1 MNEPAAIEIKQ
12 LVTAY
17 GDDIIHD
24 GLDMS
29 IRQGEVVA
37 IVGGSGCGKT
47 TLLRAILRLLP
58 IRSGSIRVLG
68 EDITHASMESEV
80 SVLKRWGV
88 LFQTGALFSAY
99 TVLQNVCF
107 PLVELTKLP
116 QHLIEEIAMV
126 KISMAQFPLDAVHK
140 FPSEL
145 SGGML
150 KRAALARAIV
160 MDPDILF
167 LDEPTAG
174 LDPNSASRL
183 DDLVKNLQES
193 LNLTIVI
200 VTHDLDTLW
209 RVTDRVAFLGEK
221 KALAVESMQAL
232 VNNTHPEIVNY
243 FNNPRARANQA
254 VFMPPG
260 DRDGV

>member
-1 MNEPAAIEIKQ
+1 MTQAAIEIKQ
-12 LVTAY
+12 LVTGY
-17 GDDIIHD
+17 DDELIHD
-24 GLDMS
+24 GLDMT
-29 IRQGEVVA
+29 IYKGEVIA

-58 IRSGSIRVLG
+58 VQSGSINVLG
-68 EDITHASMESEV
+68 EDITHATLENDV
-80 SVLKRWGV
+80 TVLKRWGV
-88 LFQTGALFSAY
+88 LFQTGAMFSAY

-107 PLVELTKLP
+107 PLLELTHLP
-116 QHLIEEIAMV
+116 PKLIEEIAMV
-126 KISMAQFPLDAVHK
+126 KISMAQFPLEAIHK

-174 LDPNSASRL
+174 LDPSSASRL
-183 DDLVKNLQES
+183 DDLVKSLQES

-243 FNNPRARANQA
+243 FNNPRAKANQA
-254 VFMPPG
+254 VFMPKG
-260 DRDGV
+260 GADGV